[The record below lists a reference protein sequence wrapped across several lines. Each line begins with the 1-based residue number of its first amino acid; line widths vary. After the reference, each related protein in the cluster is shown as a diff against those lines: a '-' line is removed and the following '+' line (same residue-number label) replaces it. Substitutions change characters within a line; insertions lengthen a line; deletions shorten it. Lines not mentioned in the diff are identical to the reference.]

1 MYFPLLCLSILLA
14 SVASESLVKVGNFKN
29 YAQPKD
35 HGISGEVF
43 VKDEKTLVIKGFSY
57 DGTGPDP
64 FFWAGKS
71 GKPDTVDTADT
82 VIITYPSD
90 GKSYSYEDEN
100 VPILKRAFTNE
111 EIELT
116 LPGGLKPKE
125 IKWLSVWCRK
135 FKVNFGDIFFPDN
148 MESELEDIYD
158 DIFDNE
164 ISPQIDWQD
173 PDSESENS
181 STTLNL
187 SFVAG
192 LLTPIFAY
200 FF

>member
-1 MYFPLLCLSILLA
+1 MLILRQKSFQFCTPPLENSTTRITIVLIQQAVQNICQNDLI
-14 SVASESLVKVGNFKN
+14 
-29 YAQPKD
+29 
-35 HGISGEVF
+35 
-43 VKDEKTLVIKGFSY
+43 TLVSLKSSY
-57 DGTGPDP
+57 
-64 FFWAGKS
+64 FNF
-71 GKPDTVDTADT
+71 
-82 VIITYPSD
+82 YF
-90 GKSYSYEDEN
+90 
-100 VPILKRAFTNE
+100 R
-111 EIELT
+111 LT
-116 LPGGLKPKE
+116 LPGDLKPKE

-164 ISPQIDWQD
+164 VSANIDWQD

>member
-57 DGTGPDP
+57 DGTGPDA

-71 GKPDTVDTADT
+71 GKPDALNTADT